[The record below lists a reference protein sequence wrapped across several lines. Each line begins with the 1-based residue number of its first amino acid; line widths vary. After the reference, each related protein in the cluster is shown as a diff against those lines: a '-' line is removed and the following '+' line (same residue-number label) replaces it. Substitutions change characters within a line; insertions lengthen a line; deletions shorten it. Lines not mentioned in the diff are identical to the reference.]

1 MAVANHPPLRNRSR
15 LQRFSSLFF
24 PCRGTTISKA
34 QQDDSNHEQ
43 GARKPP
49 PELLRE
55 VSPNLA
61 PPGPPPP
68 ASAGAAPLLPPLKI
82 SKILRKSQSSNSL
95 LARARPTSPATS
107 AFPGHGRVVSSAVDS
122 RPAASYLGADTFDNL
137 VKKRRSWMPGS
148 RSASRHASR
157 DFDPPKNAVAW
168 VDTGKDKLD
177 YSLGFLQNGERV
189 MIPASCPC
197 GCDADLPSGTRT
209 LG

>member
-24 PCRGTTISKA
+24 PCRGTTSSKA
-34 QQDDSNHEQ
+34 QQDDSQHEQ

-68 ASAGAAPLLPPLKI
+68 ASAGLPSLPPLKI
-82 SKILRKSQSSNSL
+82 SKILRKSHSSNSL
-95 LARARPTSPATS
+95 LARARPASPATS
-107 AFPGHGRVVSSAVDS
+107 VFPGHGRVVSSAVDS
-122 RPAASYLGADTFDNL
+122 RPGASYLGADTFDNL

-148 RSASRHASR
+148 RSASRHASQ
-157 DFDPPKNAVAW
+157 DFEPPKNSVAW